1 MTLPRRRSVQA
12 VVVGARFVVPPQP
25 NPYHSGSTF
34 TGDDHDAWFCAN
46 HSAYVVQGR
55 NPSRALLDLL
65 GPIHAALSARV
76 SAERARLGY
85 NVAALGFLRSAIERG
100 SEGGGLFGEALS
112 ARAAAAPPTVS
123 ELRRKTAARE
133 KKTGGKRRP
142 KQKGSAA
149 E

>member
-1 MTLPRRRSVQA
+1 M
-12 VVVGARFVVPPQP
+12 ARTILYLLRVHHKPLV
-25 NPYHSGSTF
+25 
-34 TGDDHDAWFCAN
+34 A
-46 HSAYVVQGR
+46 
-55 NPSRALLDLL
+55 SRALLDLL